1 MSESPKHLATSRP
14 EYNRRLAAKRKRQR
28 RRRIRTGIITLLVL
42 AVLIVGIVLICKSC
56 SADRPIVGT
65 WDYDSVTVYRFDKGG
80 KGALELPNSTYEF
93 SYKTVGDR
101 LTIDFDSEFAT
112 DSSYTFTAKENKLT
126 LVSVEDPDAN
136 YVLTKKQRDE
146 KKRICSRCFGHCSRN
161 ICFFAIH
168 DCDHAHNRSAGAK
181 CL

>member
-56 SADRPIVGT
+56 FADRSIVGT

-80 KGALELPNSTYEF
+80 KGALELPNGIYAFT
-93 SYKTVGDR
+93 YKTDGEKLSV
-101 LTIDFDSEFAT
+101 DFENESAT
-112 DSSYTFTAKENKLT
+112 DSTYTYTVTEDTLT
-126 LVSVEDPDAN
+126 LVSEDGRTFAM
-136 YVLTKKQRDE
+136 KKV
-146 KKRICSRCFGHCSRN
+146 N
-161 ICFFAIH
+161 
-168 DCDHAHNRSAGAK
+168 
-181 CL
+181 